1 MTYQIY
7 AIYNADGSI
16 LGELRYLAQKL
27 SGGASCPLC
36 DITHGLNPRGKAQW
50 RARSS
55 THAPVV
61 WLHSD
66 EQSEALAVFTKGR
79 LPAVVVERD
88 GTYVEVV
95 NAEELAAC
103 HGDYLSFERL
113 LSQRL
118 AEVELDNKR
127 SKAHSPAS

>member
-36 DITHGLNPRGKAQW
+36 DITHGLNPRGRAEW
-50 RARSS
+50 RAGSS

-61 WLHSD
+61 WLHSN
-66 EQSEALAVFTKGR
+66 EQPAELALFTKGR
-79 LPAVVVERD
+79 LPAVVVKHNE
-88 GTYVEVV
+88 TYVQ
-95 NAEELAAC
+95 ALSAAELAAC
-103 HGDYLSFERL
+103 HGDYGAFERL

-118 AEVELDNKR
+118 SVLGLDNKP
-127 SKAHSPAS
+127 SKAHSSSS